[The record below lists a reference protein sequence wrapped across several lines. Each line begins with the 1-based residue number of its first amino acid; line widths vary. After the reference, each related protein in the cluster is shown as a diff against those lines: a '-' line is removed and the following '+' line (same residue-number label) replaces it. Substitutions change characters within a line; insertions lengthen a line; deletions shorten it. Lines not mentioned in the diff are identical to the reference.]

1 MNPAP
6 LRRVLYPRPM
16 RYAAALPAALLA
28 AATLSA
34 QVTTVDEGRFIISRA
49 GQRIGTEDFLIRRQ
63 ASPGGDVLVAQA
75 TVAFDDRRLSPALR
89 ADSTGAP
96 LAYQV
101 QVKVGSEVQ
110 EHLSGRIGRGRFSA
124 QLRTPRGE
132 SAKEYI
138 VADGAL
144 VLDDDVFHQ
153 YYFLGRSDRTGSV
166 PVVIPRRNAQ
176 VTMRVQ
182 AQGSEQVAI
191 GGAQVSARQL
201 LLTEPDGSAR
211 RVWLDSM
218 GRVLKV
224 SLDGSGIVATRDE
237 VPH

>member
-1 MNPAP
+1 
-6 LRRVLYPRPM
+6 M
-16 RYAAALPAALLA
+16 RYAAVVPAALLA
-28 AATLSA
+28 VAAALPA
-34 QVTTVDEGRFIISRA
+34 QVTTVDEGRFIISRG

-75 TVAFDDRRLSPALR
+75 TVAVDDRRLSPALR
-89 ADSTGAP
+89 ADSSGAP

-101 QVKVGSEVQ
+101 QVKVGTEVQ

-124 QLRTPRGE
+124 QLRTPEGE

-176 VTMRVQ
+176 VTMRVES
-182 AQGSEQVAI
+182 AGAAQVAI
-191 GGAQVSARQL
+191 GGTEVRAHQL
-201 LLTEPDGSAR
+201 VLTEPDGSAR
-211 RVWLDSM
+211 RVWLDDR

-224 SLDGSGIVATRDE
+224 ALDGRGIVATRDE
-237 VPH
+237 LPR

>member
-1 MNPAP
+1 
-6 LRRVLYPRPM
+6 M

-28 AATLSA
+28 AASLSA

-75 TVAFDDRRLSPALR
+75 TVAYDDRRLSPALR

-101 QVKVGSEVQ
+101 QVKVGAEVQ

-153 YYFLGRSDRTGSV
+153 YYFLGRSDRTGAV

-182 AQGSEQVAI
+182 PDGTEQVAI
-191 GGAQVSARQL
+191 GSAQVSARQL
-201 LLTEPDGSAR
+201 VLTEQDGSVR
-211 RVWLDSM
+211 RVWLDAQ

-224 SLDGSGIVATRDE
+224 ALEGSGIVATRDE
-237 VPH
+237 PPR

>member
-1 MNPAP
+1 
-6 LRRVLYPRPM
+6 M
-16 RYAAALPAALLA
+16 RYAAALPAAFLA
-28 AATLSA
+28 ASSLAA

-63 ASPGGDVLVAQA
+63 ASPGGDMLVAQA

-89 ADSTGAP
+89 ADTTGAP
-96 LAYQV
+96 LVYQV
-101 QVKVGSEVQ
+101 QVRVGAEVQ
-110 EHLSGRIGRGRFSA
+110 EQLSGRIGRGRFSA

-132 SAKEYI
+132 SAREYI

-153 YYFLGRSDRTGSV
+153 YYFLGRSERTGSV

-176 VTMRVQ
+176 VTIRVQ
-182 AQGSEQVAI
+182 PQGVEQVAI
-191 GGAQVSARQL
+191 GGAQASARL
-201 LLTEPDGSAR
+201 LQLTEPDGSTR
-211 RVWLDSM
+211 RVWLDAQ

-224 SLDGSGIVATRDE
+224 ALEGSGVVATRDE
-237 VPH
+237 LPR

>member
-1 MNPAP
+1 
-6 LRRVLYPRPM
+6 M
-16 RYAAALPAALLA
+16 RYAAVLPAALLA
-28 AATLSA
+28 ATSLSA

-49 GQRIGTEDFLIRRQ
+49 GQRIGTEDFRIRRQ

-89 ADSTGAP
+89 ADSSGAP

-101 QVKVGSEVQ
+101 QVQVGSEVQ

-153 YYFLGRSDRTGSV
+153 YYFLGRSERTGAV

-176 VTMRVQ
+176 VTMHVRPD
-182 AQGSEQVAI
+182 GTELVAI
-191 GGAQVSARQL
+191 GSAQVSARQL
-201 LLTEPDGSAR
+201 VLTEQDGSVR
-211 RVWLDSM
+211 RVWLDSQ

-224 SLDGSGIVATRDE
+224 ALEGSGVVATRDE
-237 VPH
+237 VPR